1 MMIMNPLINYDAM
14 VVLERLY
21 AEICVAKNAYQ
32 HDLAGYND
40 NYDQRLLA
48 LQDFAVKV
56 PPIDLC
62 NRLGIIEYQINKH
75 EFTRDPNSDYI
86 EYIDV
91 NTKKPAQ
98 SIIDKII
105 KDVNQ
110 EFDSEDKD
118 AINKIKQLFNDN
130 KDVMDY
136 FKNK

>member
-14 VVLERLY
+14 IVLERLY

-32 HDLAGYND
+32 HDVAGYND

-56 PPIDLC
+56 PPIDFC
-62 NRLGIIEYQINKH
+62 NRLGIIEYEIDKH
-75 EFTRDPNSDYI
+75 EFTRDPNSDHI
-86 EYIDV
+86 EYIDA
-91 NTKKPAQ
+91 NTKKSAQ
-98 SIIDKII
+98 NIIDKII

-110 EFDSEDKD
+110 EFDNDDSE
-118 AINKIKQLFNDN
+118 KIKKLKQLFNDN

-136 FKNK
+136 FKDK